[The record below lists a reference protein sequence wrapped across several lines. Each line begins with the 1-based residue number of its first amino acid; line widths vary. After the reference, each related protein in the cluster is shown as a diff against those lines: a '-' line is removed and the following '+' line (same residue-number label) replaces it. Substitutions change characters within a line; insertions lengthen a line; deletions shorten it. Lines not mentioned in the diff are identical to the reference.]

1 MVPAERTTQDQDG
14 GTNIHVS
21 MDLGVTES
29 KSIQQLDR
37 LHEHA
42 LKVRKPY
49 TITKQRERWTEEEH
63 NKFLEALKLYGR
75 AWRRIEDHVGTKT
88 AVQIRSH
95 AQKFFSK
102 VARETTEGSDVISSN
117 PIEIPPP
124 RPKRKPLHPYPRK
137 QVTPVGGPA
146 LEKRETQS
154 PASVLSP
161 LCSEGEEMTSSGP
174 NGSSPHPV
182 SSAPGEESSCLV
194 IPSEQCNLAVEGSIS
209 SSSHVH
215 ADTNPSPNEQ
225 PLVSLELFPQENG
238 LIDDSSNEASSTH
251 SLKLFGRTV
260 LVNDSH
266 KPSSS
271 PTSASSE
278 VLPPTEEV
286 EEEDKL
292 TSQTLPWGFIPVK
305 LMLGTPD
312 SLYYPS
318 LPWALPYAAMSF
330 SSSSAQ
336 QVHGPIPIK
345 PQPVLENK
353 DREEDQENHMEVS
366 SSSSSRSFEAGKM
379 KLSVSSTRRKKGF
392 LPYKRCFTERANHGP
407 HEEREEHPTRL
418 CL

>member
-1 MVPAERTTQDQDG
+1 MVPAERTTQDQNG

-21 MDLGVTES
+21 MDLGITES
-29 KSIQQLDR
+29 KSIRQLGH

-102 VARETTEGSDVISSN
+102 VARETEGSDGISSN

-137 QVTPVGGPA
+137 QVTPVAGPT

-161 LCSEGEEMTSSGP
+161 LSSEGEEMTNSGL

-182 SSAPGEESSCLV
+182 SPALGEESSCLV
-194 IPSEQCNLAVEGSIS
+194 IPSEQCNLAVEGSRS

-215 ADTNPSPNEQ
+215 VDTKPSPNEQ
-225 PLVSLELFPQENG
+225 PFVSLELFPQENG
-238 LIDDSSNEASSTH
+238 FIDDSSTEASSTH

-260 LVNDSH
+260 LVTDSH
-266 KPSSS
+266 KPSS
-271 PTSASSE
+271 PTSGASE
-278 VLPPTEEV
+278 VLLPTEEV
-286 EEEDKL
+286 DEDKL

-318 LPWALPYAAMSF
+318 LPWALPYAAVSF

-345 PQPVLENK
+345 PQPVFENK

-366 SSSSSRSFEAGKM
+366 SSSSRSFETSKM
-379 KLSVSSTRRKKGF
+379 KLSASSTRRKNGF
-392 LPYKRCFTERANHGP
+392 LPYKRCLTERTNHGP
-407 HEEREEHPTRL
+407 GEEREEHPTRL